1 MTWEQYK
8 KAVELNERIEG
19 LEAVQRE
26 LLNYSSLWYA
36 YGRTICGNEN
46 REVFPKEIVNPI
58 RHILDKH
65 DKMIRQEINDEIKK
79 LKSEIETL

>member
-1 MTWEQYK
+1 MTQEQYK
-8 KAVELNERIEG
+8 KAVGLNERIKG

-26 LLNYSSLWYA
+26 LLNYSNLWYA
-36 YGRTICGNEN
+36 YGRTIHGNEYL
-46 REVFPKEIVNPI
+46 EVFPKGIVNPI

>member
-1 MTWEQYK
+1 MTQEQYK
-8 KAVELNERIEG
+8 KAVGLNERIKG

-36 YGRTICGNEN
+36 YGRTIYGNEN
-46 REVFPKEIVNPI
+46 WEVFPKEIVNPI
-58 RHILDKH
+58 RYILDKH